1 MDLAA
6 EDAEQGESL
15 GNRGSLQAC
24 QTDQD
29 GSWGANPMS
38 PGGKGLGLGK
48 EGTVAAS
55 PETVVTLWGGE
66 LQSPSPHSTGL

>member
-1 MDLAA
+1 MALAA

-15 GNRGSLQAC
+15 GNRVSLQAC

-29 GSWGANPMS
+29 GGWEANPMS

-48 EGTVAAS
+48 EGA
-55 PETVVTLWGGE
+55 G
-66 LQSPSPHSTGL
+66 